1 MLYGL
6 SVSIRMSYS
15 ARLIVLCLLTQ
26 KAVCSK
32 RCGTVDFTL
41 LRSTLLL
48 DIIVLF
54 GANVALATSAAKSVK
69 TY

>member
-6 SVSIRMSYS
+6 SVSIRTSYS

-32 RCGTVDFTL
+32 RCGTVDLTL
-41 LRSTLLL
+41 LRSTLL
-48 DIIVLF
+48 VLL
-54 GANVALATSAAKSVK
+54 GANVALADSAAKSVE